1 MAIEDGLVLARCLV
15 AYGENHAAA
24 FERYEAARIPRT
36 TRIVEGSAAARKRF
50 HDVRLA
56 DDAAAAHYIAAEWS
70 RERIEERYDWLF
82 RYNALEVDI

>member
-1 MAIEDGLVLARCLV
+1 
-15 AYGENHAAA
+15 
-24 FERYEAARIPRT
+24 
-36 TRIVEGSAAARKRF
+36 VEGSAAARKRF

-70 RERIEERYDWLF
+70 RERIEERYDWRF

>member
-1 MAIEDGLVLARCLV
+1 MAIEDGLVLARCLA